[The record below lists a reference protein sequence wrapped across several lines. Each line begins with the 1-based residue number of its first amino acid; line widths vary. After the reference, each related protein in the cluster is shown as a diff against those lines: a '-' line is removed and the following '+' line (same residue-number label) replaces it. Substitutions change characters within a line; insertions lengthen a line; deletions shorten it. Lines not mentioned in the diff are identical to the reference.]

1 MSTLLDSPSAPSPAP
16 PPEPTPPKPAGWAPD
31 RRFMGLAIV
40 VDVVALALAY
50 IAVTVPIG
58 GPQLTSGEVNEH
70 WLVAVGAAIV
80 VLIGT
85 TFVIVR
91 TLRLRRRFPD
101 ELAGPR
107 AATAAE
113 VRDQPRIPRS
123 LRFEITSRRTIVIA
137 RVISLAAVPVA
148 MVIGA
153 PFWLAWFTVLAPW
166 IAPVALEARWKYA
179 RYGVFA
185 LFALMGLLQLL
196 HMVEHSVQVGQ
207 LVATSGD
214 LSRSHGLFGQ
224 LDFELVHFVT
234 DSLLWIGL
242 GLLIMVLRGRNAWLW
257 VAFVAASLHEVEHLY
272 LFWQHLF
279 DTNFYL
285 SGGFSGIMG
294 HHGLIGSPLD
304 RPYLHYTYN
313 LIVFVPML
321 IAIWDE
327 ARHIDRVHAPAAR
340 GAE

>member
-1 MSTLLDSPSAPSPAP
+1 
-16 PPEPTPPKPAGWAPD
+16 
-31 RRFMGLAIV
+31 MGVAIV
-40 VDVVALALAY
+40 VDLVVLTLAY

-58 GPQLTSGEVNEH
+58 GPRLMPDEVDKH
-70 WLVAVGAAIV
+70 WIVAVGAAV
-80 VLIGT
+80 FVLIGT
-85 TFVIVR
+85 SCVIVR
-91 TLRLRRRFPD
+91 TLRLRRFFPD

-107 AATAAE
+107 PATAE
-113 VRDQPRIPRS
+113 ELRDQPRIPRA
-123 LRFEITSRRTIVIA
+123 LRFEITSRRTIVIGRA
-137 RVISLAAVPVA
+137 ISLAAVPVA
-148 MVIGA
+148 LLLGA
-153 PFWLAWFTVLAPW
+153 PFWLAWLAVLSPW
-166 IAPVALEARWKYA
+166 IAPVTLELRWKYQ

-185 LFALMGLLQLL
+185 LFAMMALLQLL

-207 LVATSGD
+207 LAATRGD

-234 DSLLWIGL
+234 DSMLWVGL
-242 GLLIMVLRGRNAWLW
+242 GLLIMVMRGRNPWLW

-272 LFWQHLF
+272 LFWQHVF

-304 RPYLHYTYN
+304 RPYLHYAYN

-327 ARHIDRVHAPAAR
+327 ARHMDRVHGPASPEA
-340 GAE
+340 G